1 MEYKFSDDISSFTES
16 HQEWTKNKKHFYDFF
31 LNNSIG
37 RTFTC
42 QWVNDQSLKNSDF
55 QYIILGQQRN
65 KSYDLSVV
73 KVNLDPKTIND
84 SQQNKFQD
92 VFSENQRSEINRAR
106 HQPGNPNIIAAI
118 QESGSIILLKYNYF
132 NQNSNNDSISIT
144 VKHEHTCTGYGLAWN
159 PYNNLQFISGAYDK
173 TIILWDVDRIAS
185 KLSKLNKFN
194 DHDGE
199 VEQIA
204 LWDTRVLEKRIHS
217 FIQHSDK
224 VYRVCF
230 SPTEKNVFASISE
243 GNNLIIWDYSKIG
256 QEQIGREA
264 DIGPPEMIFTHT
276 GHTEMIRD
284 FDWNPHIPWT
294 FTSVDDDDQN
304 QVWKVK
310 ESVILDD
317 EENNYFKQLE
327 EL

>member
-42 QWVNDQSLKNSDF
+42 QWVNDQSLENSDF

-132 NQNSNNDSISIT
+132 NQNKNNDSISIT
-144 VKHEHTCTGYGLAWN
+144 
-159 PYNNLQFISGAYDK
+159 
-173 TIILWDVDRIAS
+173 
-185 KLSKLNKFN
+185 
-194 DHDGE
+194 
-199 VEQIA
+199 QIA